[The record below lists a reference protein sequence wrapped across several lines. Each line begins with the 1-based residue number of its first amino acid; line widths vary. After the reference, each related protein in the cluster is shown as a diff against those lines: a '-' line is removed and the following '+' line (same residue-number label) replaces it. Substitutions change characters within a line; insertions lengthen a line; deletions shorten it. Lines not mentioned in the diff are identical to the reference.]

1 MALSLNAVELGFDR
15 AARLTLYNTPY
26 LRRELL
32 FGLRRVAPRAFITR
46 LGNDIWGY
54 SLPAGMVE
62 RHGFQQASVMAEE
75 LTPELFKRLIGW
87 SVGNR
92 MGELGYEKTGHDRYC
107 EVGVQIFTLGPAEE
121 VIANCEWIIRPF
133 FSRIRGVTQYWL
145 ILLPRIRYSLTK
157 SLEQLINQG
166 LDWRSFGRKFTSTA
180 GTRIAESKGIEDDY
194 LVFEDRAG
202 QESRIRLAECR
213 VIPNTANRRRY
224 IFQAVPNGARVYRE
238 MNQIEKEF
246 HSLPNVFRRVQEL
259 KNQIG
264 HLEIRNELQV
274 ELGDLV
280 RLVERESPGVQ

>member
-75 LTPELFKRLIGW
+75 LTSELFKRLIGW

-92 MGELGYEKTGHDRYC
+92 VGELGYEKTGHDRYC
-107 EVGVQIFTLGPAEE
+107 EVEVEVFTLGLARE
-121 VIANCEWIIRPF
+121 VIANCEWTIRPF
-133 FSRIRGVTQYWL
+133 FSQIQGLTQYWL
-145 ILLPRIRYSLTK
+145 ILLPRIGYSLTK
-157 SLEQLINQG
+157 SLAELMNQG
-166 LDWRSFGRKFTSTA
+166 IDWQLFGRKFRSTT
-180 GTRIAESKGIEDDY
+180 GKVVEGKRIADDY
-194 LVFEDRAG
+194 LVFEDETE
-202 QESRIRLAECR
+202 QECRIRLTECR
-213 VIPNTANRRRY
+213 VIPSTANRRRY
-224 IFQAVPNGARVYRE
+224 IWQAVPNGARVYRE
-238 MNQIEKEF
+238 MKQIEKDF
-246 HSLPNVFRRVQEL
+246 HSLPNVFRRVEEL
-259 KNQIG
+259 KDQIG
-264 HLEIRNELQV
+264 HLEIGTELRV

-280 RLVERESPGVQ
+280 RLVEREAPDLQ